1 MIRERTLDSAGLGIH
16 AYESGDPRRDSLLF
30 VHGWASSGR
39 MWLDVMTA
47 LEADWH
53 CLAPDL
59 PGHGQSD
66 KPAFAWYSVERFAE
80 TLCAWCQSTEFHPRV
95 AIGHSLGGAI
105 AVEMA
110 LRYPDRIARLVL
122 VNPVVSGRVS
132 YSLHSLSGRVPR
144 KTILDIGRRVW
155 PRAARYLMRRAA
167 RSRAR
172 ARLKEHERRNL
183 QDLAQTTADS
193 VLGSARAAIHHDLT
207 EKMAS
212 LTMPILVV
220 VGSHDTTVPPEEGRR
235 LARCAQQAQ
244 LVELSAGHLPTDE
257 QPQAFLET
265 LTKFLRGGT
274 V

>member
-1 MIRERTLDSAGLGIH
+1 MIRENSVESSGLRIH
-16 AYESGDPRRDSLLF
+16 YYECGQPVRDSLLF

-39 MWLDVMTA
+39 MWLDVMSA

-66 KPAFAWYSVERFAE
+66 KPAFAWYSVDRFAE
-80 TLCAWCQSTEFHPRV
+80 TLCAWCQSADLHPRV
-95 AIGHSLGGAI
+95 AIGHSLGGAV

-110 LRYPDRIARLVL
+110 LRYPERIARLVL

-132 YSLHSLSGRVPR
+132 YNLHSLSGRVPR
-144 KTILDIGRRVW
+144 RTILDIGRRVW
-155 PRAARYLMRRAA
+155 PRAARYLLRRAA

-172 ARLKEHERRNL
+172 ARLKDHERRNL

-193 VLGSARAAIHHDLT
+193 VLGSARAAMHHDLT

-220 VGSHDTTVPPEEGRR
+220 VGTRDTTVPPEEGRR
-235 LARCAQQAQ
+235 LVRCAQQAQ
-244 LVELSAGHLPTDE
+244 LVELPTGHLPTDE
-257 QPQAFLET
+257 QPQAFQDA

>member
-1 MIRERTLDSAGLGIH
+1 MIRDGVARADGLQIH
-16 AYESGDPRRDSLLF
+16 FYESGSSEKDSLLF
-30 VHGWASSGR
+30 LHGWASSGR
-39 MWLDVMTA
+39 MWLNAMTA
-47 LEADWH
+47 LQPDWH

-66 KPAFAWYSVERFAE
+66 KPAFAWYAVERFAE
-80 TLCAWCQSTEFHPRV
+80 ALCAWCHSADLNPRV
-95 AIGHSLGGAI
+95 VVGHSLGGAI

-110 LRYPDRIARLVL
+110 LRYPDRIGRLVL

-144 KTILDIGRRVW
+144 KTILGIGRRIW
-155 PRAARYLMRRAA
+155 PQAARYIMRRAA
-167 RSRAR
+167 RSRAQ
-172 ARLKEHERRNL
+172 ARLKDHERRNL

-207 EKMAS
+207 DKMAG

-220 VGSHDTTVPPEEGRR
+220 VGTRDTTVPPEEGRR

-244 LVELSAGHLPTDE
+244 LVELPAGHLPTDE
-257 QPQAFLET
+257 QPQAFLEA
-265 LTKFLRGGT
+265 LTRFLRGGT
-274 V
+274 A

>member
-1 MIRERTLDSAGLGIH
+1 MIHEDVAQAAGLKIH
-16 AYESGDPRRDSLLF
+16 FYECGSLERDSLLF

-39 MWLDVMTA
+39 MWLDAMSA
-47 LEADWH
+47 LQSDWH

-66 KPAFAWYSVERFAE
+66 KPPFAWYSVERFAE
-80 TLCAWCQSTEFHPRV
+80 ALCAWCQSADFHPRV

-110 LRYPDRIARLVL
+110 LRYPERIARLVL

-132 YSLHSLSGRVPR
+132 YSLHSLSGRVPS

-155 PRAARYLMRRAA
+155 PRAARHFIRRAA

-193 VLGSARAAIHHDLT
+193 VLGSARAALHHDLT

-220 VGSHDTTVPPEEGRR
+220 VGTRDTTVPPDEGRR

-244 LVELSAGHLPTDE
+244 LVELDAGHLPTDE
-257 QPQAFLET
+257 QPQAFESVLRT
-265 LTKFLRGGT
+265 FLRSGT